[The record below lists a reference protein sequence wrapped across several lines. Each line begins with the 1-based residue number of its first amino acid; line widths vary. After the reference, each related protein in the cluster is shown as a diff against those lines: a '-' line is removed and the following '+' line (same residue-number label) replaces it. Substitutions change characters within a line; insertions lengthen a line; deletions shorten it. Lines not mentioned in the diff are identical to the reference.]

1 MSRTLDTL
9 DTIAVKTNLCRKYL
23 VGALC
28 NFKTDLSPSFCS
40 QIMYV
45 QFCFSRFLPENIL
58 IFNIIYLPSISW
70 TLTWW
75 TTSSSFASHPA
86 SSCPCDT
93 SLACCWAAAC
103 LWGWVYSDKLLEEL
117 TERLLMICWTICT
130 MSTLDKTHANIM
142 MKSKV
147 FQWENILVLEDFSLP
162 QLTFLKLVRLW
173 IMTKDHSIG
182 FLISLKLLINHH

>member
-1 MSRTLDTL
+1 MKN
-9 DTIAVKTNLCRKYL
+9 INLVANFLQYCSGTKYL
-23 VGALC
+23 ATVGMMRNSKRLLDVELLDC
-28 NFKTDLSPSFCS
+28 GGWTGRISPRPCTPWAP
-40 QIMYV
+40 
-45 QFCFSRFLPENIL
+45 LA
-58 IFNIIYLPSISW
+58 SICW

-147 FQWENILVLEDFSLP
+147 FQRENILVLEDFSLP